1 VKVFRFGVEAAA
13 VQRAVNACG
22 WQERVLQVDAIG
34 QADLLIAVKDT
45 AGGKHQNLTQVRF
58 FSDADSLMSDLS
70 TAHGLHVAAAPKLW
84 KDVCAVG
91 FLLGCN
97 TQAPT
102 AAACSHQSPHAV
114 IRASLSLRDVW
125 NT

>member
-45 AGGKHQNLTQVRF
+45 AGGKHQNLTQV
-58 FSDADSLMSDLS
+58 SCISEAGSMVVSAMHCLHVTAVLCKDLS
-70 TAHGLHVAAAPKLW
+70 VKGACFVQFFLPAALE
-84 KDVCAVG
+84 
-91 FLLGCN
+91 
-97 TQAPT
+97 Q
-102 AAACSHQSPHAV
+102 QQ
-114 IRASLSLRDVW
+114 
-125 NT
+125 